1 MAMPKSNVLD
11 RRRETRDI
19 LRKREAAMGRRRL
32 LWHIVNLVV
41 LYFGLKWA
49 TQIDFD
55 SADPYYSVTLPL
67 RTMGFAVWMLLV
79 LFIEAFRRGSG

>member
-1 MAMPKSNVLD
+1 MPLPKQNVLD

-19 LRKREAAMGRRRL
+19 LRKREAKMSRQRQ
-32 LWHIVNLVV
+32 LWHVVNLIV

-67 RTMGFAVWMLLV
+67 RTMGFAIWMLLV
-79 LFIEAFRRGSG
+79 LFIEAFRRGSE